1 MVESWLISATE
12 YITIDQYTT
21 CPEFIYT
28 GGGGGG
34 GGGQILPYLF
44 SWLVR
49 RSSRANNHLFNFVS
63 KKL

>member
-28 GGGGGG
+28 RGGGGGG
-34 GGGQILPYLF
+34 GADFAIPVQLVGQAKLKSQQP
-44 SWLVR
+44 
-49 RSSRANNHLFNFVS
+49 FV
-63 KKL
+63 